1 MVTNCWPR
9 ARTVGSDRSS
19 GGRRRDAAVRARTGA
34 DPAMRRT
41 TSQPSRRSS
50 GAPSSRCHL
59 VLASPNPLVTR
70 TEIAEHT
77 GVLLS
82 VGGAHVGRGT
92 RNWLGR
98 LGADQYL
105 ELIGPD
111 PEQPEPPGPRPFGVD
126 DVTSATLATWCARDD
141 DLDNLRERAA
151 AAGLRLGAPF
161 TMERDAPAGRL
172 RWRLCLP
179 EFDTAGGIIPFF
191 IDWNDSRPSEPH
203 IDRRTVDRRVWRR
216 ASRPSGGS
224 HDPGHSRC
232 RPSRRQGTVGE
243 DGGNGARSSG

>member
-1 MVTNCWPR
+1 MT
-9 ARTVGSDRSS
+9 ALD
-19 GGRRRDAAVRARTGA
+19 
-34 DPAMRRT
+34 
-41 TSQPSRRSS
+41 
-50 GAPSSRCHL
+50 HL

-98 LGADQYL
+98 LGAGQYL

-126 DVTSATLATWCARDD
+126 EVTGATLVTWCARDD

-151 AAGLRLGAPF
+151 ADGLRLGAPF
-161 TMERDAPAGRL
+161 TMEREAPGGRL

-191 IDWNDSRPSEPH
+191 IDWNDSPHPSDTSIHGLSVVEFGAEHPDPQAVRTILDTLGVDLRVTKGPETKLVATVRGPAGELRLDRP
-203 IDRRTVDRRVWRR
+203 
-216 ASRPSGGS
+216 
-224 HDPGHSRC
+224 
-232 RPSRRQGTVGE
+232 
-243 DGGNGARSSG
+243 RSSTT